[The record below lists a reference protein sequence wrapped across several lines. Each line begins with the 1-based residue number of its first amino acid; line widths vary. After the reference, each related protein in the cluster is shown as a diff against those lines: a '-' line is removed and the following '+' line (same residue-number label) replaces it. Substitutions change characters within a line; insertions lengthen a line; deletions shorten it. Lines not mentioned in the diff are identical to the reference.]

1 MRIPKPA
8 MKKARIEIIPM
19 IDAIFFL
26 LVFFMFSS
34 LSMIRMRGAN
44 IALPANQ
51 SSSGSGTDASTPKL
65 IVSVT
70 GNSAYYINKK
80 RVSSATLQNALQD
93 EVKNNPNA
101 VVVVNMAKTQ
111 TTQTLIEVLDSV
123 AKVTTRS
130 GAPVAALI
138 ATEPVD
144 AKGRPLEAR
153 DR

>member
-1 MRIPKPA
+1 MKIRKPE

-44 IALPANQ
+44 VSLPAGQNGK
-51 SSSGSGTDASTPKL
+51 STAGTGETPKL

-70 GNSAYYINKK
+70 NSGAYFLNKK
-80 RVSSATLQNALQD
+80 SISRQTLQKSLQD
-93 EVKNNPNA
+93 EVSARSNA
-101 VVVVNMAKTQ
+101 VVVVNMAKNQ
-111 TTQTLIEVLDSV
+111 TTQTLVDVLDSIN
-123 AKVTTRS
+123 KVRTPS
-130 GAPVAALI
+130 GAPAPVLI

-144 AKGRPLEAR
+144 NEGRAIEAKAR
-153 DR
+153 

>member
-1 MRIPKPA
+1 MKIPKPETR
-8 MKKARIEIIPM
+8 KARIEIIPM

-44 IALPANQ
+44 VALPA
-51 SSSGSGTDASTPKL
+51 GSAGTGAAGSTPPKL

-70 GNSAYYINKK
+70 GNGAYFINKK
-80 RVSSATLQNALQD
+80 AVNRATLQNSLQE
-93 EVKNNPNA
+93 EVKAHSNA

-111 TTQTLIEVLDSV
+111 STQTLIDVLDSIN
-123 AKVTTRS
+123 KVTLPS
-130 GAPVAALI
+130 GAPVSALI

-144 AKGRPLEAR
+144 AEGRPLESKAR
-153 DR
+153 